1 MSHFM
6 PNIYNYLNYREFLYD
21 YYSEKKREK
30 PAYSYQVF
38 AQKAGFKSKSFIADV
53 IDGEK
58 NLSEESIFA
67 LGNAIELNESDF
79 AYFKT
84 LVAFNQAKTNSQK
97 DHFFKLLVKS
107 NKLVTARLVLSD
119 KYEFYS
125 CWYHNTV
132 RELVTFVDFNDDFG
146 LLGRHVQPAI
156 TARQAKKSVELL
168 TKLGFIRKEGPR
180 YVQTDPDITTGDT
193 VSSLAVENFHLQNL
207 NLAGESIDT
216 CPAQHRDISCLIATL
231 SLEQVEEIKN
241 EVRDFRKKLVS
252 MINGT
257 TKDTVKGRRV
267 YHINMQMFPT
277 SVQTDSGSDYAV
289 KK

>member
-1 MSHFM
+1 M

-67 LGNAIELNESDF
+67 LRNAIELNEADF
-79 AYFKT
+79 SYFKA

-107 NKLVTARLVLSD
+107 NKLVTARVVLSD

-125 CWYHNTV
+125 RWYHNTV

-156 TARQAKKSVELL
+156 TSRQAKQSVDLL
-168 TKLGFIRKEGPR
+168 LKLGFVRKEGTR

-216 CPAQHRDISCLIATL
+216 CPAQYRDISCLIATL

-241 EVRDFRKKLVS
+241 EVMDFRKKLVS
-252 MINGT
+252 LINGT
-257 TKDTVKGRRV
+257 AKDTTRGRRV

-277 SVQTDSGSDYAV
+277 SVQTDPGIDYVA